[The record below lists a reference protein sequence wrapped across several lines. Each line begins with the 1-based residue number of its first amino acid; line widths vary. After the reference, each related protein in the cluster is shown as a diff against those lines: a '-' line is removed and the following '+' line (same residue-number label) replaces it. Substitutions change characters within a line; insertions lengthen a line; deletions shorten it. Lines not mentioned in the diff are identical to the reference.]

1 MTRKPSPTARL
12 LTAAT
17 AVVLFRGGMVIC
29 TDLVGALERALLALG
44 HDPPGEL
51 ADIAAAARDVVEARL
66 DADVTLFDEGR
77 DRLSRRSTTSLAA
90 RSVSPRKTGFGITN
104 LS

>member
-1 MTRKPSPTARL
+1 MTRKPSPAARL

-44 HDPPGEL
+44 RDPPGEL
-51 ADIAAAARDVVEARL
+51 SDIAAAARDVVEARL

-77 DRLSRRSTTSLAA
+77 DRLSRGLAVYWA
-90 RSVSPRKTGFGITN
+90 GKALDPAMRG
-104 LS
+104 